1 MERVISRFRRRV
13 ALLTGYHADDSLTI
27 RIRFRQANAS
37 HPALGDD
44 ESYRLRVSG
53 GIELDAETQ
62 WGVMRGLE
70 TVLQLLERGND
81 DFRLAHCEIEDAP
94 RFPWRGLMLDLARH
108 WIPVDAVLR
117 TLEGMAALKLNVLHL
132 HLSDD
137 QAFRVESI
145 CHPALAS
152 DPALSL
158 GDMELIVSFAAD
170 LGIRVVPEI
179 DMPGHVTCWLEAY
192 PALAARQGSYRAAQ
206 AFGIHRGA
214 LDPTREEVYGLLG
227 ELLAEVASRFP
238 DGCLHIGGDEVHPEA
253 WTDPRI
259 GEFMRV
265 REIADARALQSY
277 FNRRVAT
284 ILGELGRAP
293 IGWDEVLHP
302 DLGPQ
307 WLVQCWRHVSH
318 RDRALA
324 AGYDCIYSA
333 GYYLD
338 LNLPAGWHYRVDPE
352 DSRASLEALD
362 REMWL
367 LPGLAGLKD
376 VLGTHAAAQSDG
388 AALPQKDRSG
398 RVLGGEACMWSEL
411 VTDELLDR
419 RVFSRLPAIAERLWS
434 PRDVTDQRSLYE
446 RIPEVWGFLA
456 RSTPVDVEASGARLL
471 SRLCETPGLRDFA
484 NLLEPIK
491 WYRRHIG
498 DAAIRARAEG
508 GRLSGRP
515 YDVHTPLNRLV
526 DVILPESLEAR
537 RLSHLVS
544 EFPVAPQH
552 AAVRLREHAGNWRRI
567 AHELHSVNPQMLAE
581 VMPLVELLPKLA
593 DLLERHLERGVAKGS
608 PDVDAETVLERA
620 SEAMGECELA
630 IVASLRVLLEQRR

>member
-1 MERVISRFRRRV
+1 
-13 ALLTGYHADDSLTI
+13 
-27 RIRFRQANAS
+27 
-37 HPALGDD
+37 
-44 ESYRLRVSG
+44 
-53 GIELDAETQ
+53 
-62 WGVMRGLE
+62 
-70 TVLQLLERGND
+70 
-81 DFRLAHCEIEDAP
+81 
-94 RFPWRGLMLDLARH
+94 
-108 WIPVDAVLR
+108 
-117 TLEGMAALKLNVLHL
+117 
-132 HLSDD
+132 
-137 QAFRVESI
+137 
-145 CHPALAS
+145 
-152 DPALSL
+152 
-158 GDMELIVSFAAD
+158 
-170 LGIRVVPEI
+170 
-179 DMPGHVTCWLEAY
+179 
-192 PALAARQGSYRAAQ
+192 
-206 AFGIHRGA
+206 
-214 LDPTREEVYGLLG
+214 
-227 ELLAEVASRFP
+227 
-238 DGCLHIGGDEVHPEA
+238 
-253 WTDPRI
+253 
-259 GEFMRV
+259 
-265 REIADARALQSY
+265 
-277 FNRRVAT
+277 
-284 ILGELGRAP
+284 
-293 IGWDEVLHP
+293 
-302 DLGPQ
+302 
-307 WLVQCWRHVSH
+307 
-318 RDRALA
+318 
-324 AGYDCIYSA
+324 
-333 GYYLD
+333 
-338 LNLPAGWHYRVDPE
+338 
-352 DSRASLEALD
+352 
-362 REMWL
+362 
-367 LPGLAGLKD
+367 
-376 VLGTHAAAQSDG
+376 
-388 AALPQKDRSG
+388 
-398 RVLGGEACMWSEL
+398 MWSEL